1 MKRLTPMDA
10 GFLAMET
17 REMPMHVG
25 GLCLY
30 EYPDGVNDNFVRNLI
45 EESMQ
50 VSDFRRPF
58 GQRLKYPYGKLGPA
72 FWKDDDHMDI
82 EYHVRHSALPQ
93 PGRYREL
100 FSLVSHLHTSLLDR
114 TRPLWEMHIIEGL
127 ENNRFATYTKMHH
140 AMIDGVA
147 GMRLL
152 QSVLSED
159 PNDRGMRPPFAAVAE
174 QRTGSRVTKGGVGSI
189 ASMLQQQLGAIPNV
203 SKNLTK
209 LIRATADT
217 TNLIGVRQAPKSV
230 INGRIWAPRRFVAQ
244 SYSLERVRTVA
255 KAYDATINDVVLA
268 MSSGALRR
276 HLLNANALP
285 DKPLI
290 SVVPVSVRS
299 ESQGDLGNSVAAILV
314 NLGTNKAS
322 AAERMSVIKT
332 SVAEAKAM
340 MSTMTN
346 SEILLLTM
354 LTSTPGALLSRLGVA
369 DRIPPN
375 FNIAIS
381 NVPGPK
387 QPLYLNGARLAG
399 MYPVSIP
406 MQGAAMNITVTSYV
420 DSLDFGITACRRSVP
435 QTQRMIDHLEASL
448 HELEVDAGIV

>member
-25 GLCLY
+25 GLNLY
-30 EYPDGVNDNFVRNLI
+30 EYPDGADASFVRGLLD
-45 EESMQ
+45 EAMQ
-50 VSDFRRPF
+50 VTDFRRPF

-72 FWKDDDHMDI
+72 FWKDDEHMDI
-82 EYHVRHSALPQ
+82 EYHVRHSALPA

-114 TRPLWEMHIIEGL
+114 TRPLWEMHLIEGL

-140 AMIDGVA
+140 SMIDGIA

-159 PNDRGMRPPFAAVAE
+159 PNAQGMRPPFAAVAE
-174 QRTGSRVTKGGVGSI
+174 KKTGTRVSQGGI
-189 ASMLQQQLGAIPNV
+189 NTMAAMLQKQFGAIPNV
-203 SKNLTK
+203 TKNLTR
-209 LIRATADT
+209 LIRATAET
-217 TNLIGVRQAPKSV
+217 TDLIGVRQAPRS
-230 INGRIWAPRRFVAQ
+230 ILNGRIWAPRRFVAQ
-244 SYSLERVRTVA
+244 SYSLDRIRTVA

-299 ESQGDLGNSVAAILV
+299 SAQGDLGNSVAAILV
-314 NLGTNKAS
+314 NLGTNLPTAKD
-322 AAERMSVIKT
+322 RMVAIQK
-332 SVAEAKAM
+332 SVAEAKQM
-340 MSTMTN
+340 MSSMSN

-354 LTSTPGALLSRLGVA
+354 LTSTPGALMSRVGIA
-369 DRIPPN
+369 DRFPPN
-375 FNIAIS
+375 FNLAIS

-387 QPLYLNGARLAG
+387 QPLYWNGARLAG

-435 QTQRMIDHLEASL
+435 QTQRMIDYLELSL
-448 HELEVDAGIV
+448 HELETDAGIS